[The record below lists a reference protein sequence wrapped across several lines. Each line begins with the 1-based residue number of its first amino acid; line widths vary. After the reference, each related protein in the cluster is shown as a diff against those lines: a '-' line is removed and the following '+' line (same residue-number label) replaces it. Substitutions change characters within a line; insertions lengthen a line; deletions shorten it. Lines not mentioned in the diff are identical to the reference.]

1 MFRYNP
7 DNFIMVLLSKAG
19 SIMLTEL
26 MWAVLCMPVIT
37 IGASTT
43 AMCTIM
49 WRIKRK
55 EDVCIIREFWA
66 VFRREW
72 RDATRA
78 WLIFLALGIVLLLD
92 IFACF
97 QMHGSAFIVTFMK
110 WSTILFGLLYIMV
123 FHWLF
128 AGIAK
133 YKATTKEAICNA
145 FFWVAVNWKQTLLM
159 TCLTISNVI
168 AIALLEWIAV
178 PLIGFNSYLQN
189 SMIDK
194 IYCVS
199 KKEKVVEGI

>member
-72 RDATRA
+72 R
-78 WLIFLALGIVLLLD
+78 V
-92 IFACF
+92 ACF